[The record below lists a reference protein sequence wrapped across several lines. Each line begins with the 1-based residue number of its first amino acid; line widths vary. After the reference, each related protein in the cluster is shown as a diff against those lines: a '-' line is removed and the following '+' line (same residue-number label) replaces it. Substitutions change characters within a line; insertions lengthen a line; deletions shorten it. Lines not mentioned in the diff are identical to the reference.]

1 MKFMD
6 QSLRLLPLF
15 WPWKRES
22 VAAVGETSA
31 AALGMQVVEAF
42 ASALPEPCLVIDRED
57 VVIAANDQSREL
69 LGLNPTGQHL
79 SSAIRSP
86 AVLDALE
93 RSRLSDGPIQVDYEI
108 RGQTQR
114 LFEAVISP
122 LRKSGTPAV
131 TLILLHDLTREQR
144 IERLRADFVANASHE
159 LRTPLA
165 SLTGFIETLQGA
177 ARNDENARRKFLDLM
192 ASQAGRMKRLID
204 DLLSLS
210 RIEMSEH
217 VPPSATVDLSQVAQH
232 VSDVLAPIA
241 RTNGAE
247 ITSSLEPGLI
257 VNGEWDELVQVAQNL
272 VENAIKYASSGK
284 RIEIVTQRVNGHAE
298 LAVRDYGPGIAEEH
312 VPRLTERFY
321 RVSVQDSRARGGT
334 GLGLAIVKHIVNRH
348 RGRLAVHSRVGE
360 GTTFAIRVPVVPRD
374 GKK

>member
-57 VVIAANDQSREL
+57 VVIAANDRSREL

-247 ITSSLEPGLI
+247 ITSSLELGLI